1 MKLAKIKTV
10 AENNDFSAV
19 NLDPNL
25 ILIFGQRQHLQDG
38 VLVSNI
44 KNAFKDAIIIGCS
57 TAGQIMGVEVL
68 EEESVVTF
76 IQFERTELAY
86 AEVDLEDFD
95 ANSRKAGESLAS
107 KFEIAGLQHLFVV
120 SDGLNVNGTALAEGL
135 MEALGSKVSITGGL
149 AADGADFEE
158 TIVISNGTVKSN
170 VVTAVGFYGDH
181 VKVNYGSKGGWDSF
195 GIDRKVTKSK
205 ENVLFEVDGEPAL
218 DLYKSFLGEKAN
230 ELPASGLLFPL
241 SMRFKEDVQPVVRT
255 ILGINEEDKSLTFAG
270 DIPEGSFVRLMKAN
284 RDRLINGAEDAA
296 ENIMEQ
302 SGNEPEFA
310 ILVSCVGRKLVLK
323 QIVEE
328 EVEVVKESL
337 GNPIIT
343 GFYSY
348 GELAP
353 FERDTAC
360 ALHNQTM
367 TITTLTEQ

>member
-76 IQFERTELAY
+76 IQFEKTELAY

-181 VKVNYGSKGGWDSF
+181 IKVNYGSKGGWDSF

-241 SMRFKEDVQPVVRT
+241 SMRFK
-255 ILGINEEDKSLTFAG
+255 
-270 DIPEGSFVRLMKAN
+270 
-284 RDRLINGAEDAA
+284 
-296 ENIMEQ
+296 
-302 SGNEPEFA
+302 
-310 ILVSCVGRKLVLK
+310 
-323 QIVEE
+323 
-328 EVEVVKESL
+328 
-337 GNPIIT
+337 
-343 GFYSY
+343 
-348 GELAP
+348 
-353 FERDTAC
+353 
-360 ALHNQTM
+360 
-367 TITTLTEQ
+367 